1 MQQSFFRLSFLLTG
15 IILLCAVV
23 IPDSMALAQTS
34 GEETASENTVDT
46 VQNDSITQLLVND
59 RTESTFYKRLK
70 GVFNGLLGL
79 AVLLFIAF
87 LFSTQKRRINWKLV
101 IIGLIL
107 QAGFALLVLKVP
119 FAKDLLNAIST
130 FFVKILDFS
139 KEGSTF
145 LFGELANQYV
155 AFQILP
161 PIIFFSALTS
171 LFYYLNI
178 LQRIVYGFAW
188 VMRKSMQLSGAESL
202 AAAANIFI
210 GQTEAPLVVKPYIA
224 KMTRS
229 EMMALMTGGMATIAG
244 GVMAAYIGFLG
255 GEDPEARQL
264 FARHLLTASIMSAPA
279 ALLVAK
285 IMIPETENPDRE
297 LLISGASQGSNL
309 LDSITYGTLQGLKL
323 AVNVGAMILV
333 FLALMAF
340 LNFIFENWIGAP
352 LGINDDIK
360 AMTDGRFS
368 GLSLEVILGY
378 LFAPLAWLIGVPS
391 GDLLMVGQLLGEKTA
406 INEFIAYKSLAS
418 MKDSGLLQPK
428 SLIIATYAL
437 CGFANFGAMGIQ
449 IGGISAI
456 APNQRL
462 TLSQLGFYSL
472 IGGTIACLMTGC
484 IAGMIV

>member
-1 MQQSFFRLSFLLTG
+1 MGL
-15 IILLCAVV
+15 V
-23 IPDSMALAQTS
+23 I
-34 GEETASENTVDT
+34 
-46 VQNDSITQLLVND
+46 
-59 RTESTFYKRLK
+59 
-70 GVFNGLLGL
+70 
-79 AVLLFIAF
+79 LLFIAF
-87 LFSTQKRRINWKLV
+87 LFSTHKKRINWKLV
-101 IIGLIL
+101 ITGIIL
-107 QAGFALLVLKVP
+107 QVGFALLVLKVP
-119 FAKDLLNAIST
+119 LATTVLDGVSN

-145 LFGELANQYV
+145 LFGELANEYV

-171 LFYYLNI
+171 VLYYLNV
-178 LQRIVYGFAW
+178 LQQIVYGFAW

-244 GVMAAYIGFLG
+244 GVMAAYIAFLG
-255 GEDPEARQL
+255 GESTQAQQL
-264 FARHLLTASIMSAPA
+264 FARHLLTASVMSAPA
-279 ALLVAK
+279 ALLIAK
-285 IMIPETENPDRE
+285 IMLPETENPDKT
-297 LLISGASQGSNL
+297 LLISGSSQGSNI
-309 LDSITYGTLQGLKL
+309 LDSITHGTLQGLKL
-323 AVNVGAMILV
+323 AVNVGAMVLV
-333 FLALMAF
+333 FIALMAAI
-340 LNFIFENWIGAP
+340 NFILENWIGAA
-352 LGINDDIK
+352 LGINEPI
-360 AMTDGRFS
+360 ANMTGGRFS
-368 GLSLEVILGY
+368 GLKLEIILGY
-378 LFAPLAWLIGVPS
+378 IFAPLAWLIGVPS
-391 GDLLMVGQLLGEKTA
+391 GDLLIVGQLLGEKTA

-462 TLSQLGFYSL
+462 TLSQLGLYSL